1 MSNKE
6 ELIKK
11 LETNKENFEKI
22 SKKKENL
29 EMLLEQL
36 DYKIKC
42 QELALLSLERKEE
55 KQKRNQVGESC

>member
-22 SKKKENL
+22 SRKKENL